1 MNQIF
6 VIDENVT
13 GMFWLALWL
22 LLKIMELDVVKENQ
36 YLTFTHQY
44 KKLFVL
50 LTMMSNVNM
59 AKNSYI
65 SLIMT
70 LNAERGLKIKFQ
82 PMHGRVG
89 NRKT

>member
-1 MNQIF
+1 ML

-13 GMFWLALWL
+13 DMFWLALWL
-22 LLKIMELDVVKENQ
+22 LMKIMELDVVKENQ
-36 YLTFTHQY
+36 YLTSTHQF
-44 KKLFVL
+44 KKRFVL

-59 AKNSYI
+59 AKNLHI

-70 LNAERGLKIKFQ
+70 LNAKLGLKIKFQ

>member
-1 MNQIF
+1 
-6 VIDENVT
+6 
-13 GMFWLALWL
+13 MFWLALWL

-36 YLTFTHQY
+36 YTGYLGIYPGTYLTSTHQY
-44 KKLFVL
+44 KKLFVS

-70 LNAERGLKIKFQ
+70 LNAKLGLKIKFQ

-89 NRKT
+89 NRKI